1 MRNNRSRLAMAG
13 GLLSLALVA
22 TACSGGF
29 GGNAGNG
36 GGGGGG
42 DSGSGSTNDGGGTSG
57 VTIDGIAVNLPAQED
72 LVAMTAE
79 HFTPATGITV
89 NFTLLPEND
98 VRAKITQEFSSQAG
112 VYDVA
117 TLSNYEIP
125 FYADNGWVVP
135 IDDYLAQDSDFE
147 PEDMLPSMM
156 ASMTGSDGKTY
167 GMPFEGQS
175 SFTMYRKSVFD
186 ELGLTMPSNPT
197 WDEVAELAA
206 TIDEETDMDGIC

>member
-1 MRNNRSRLAMAG
+1 MRNNRSRLALAG

-29 GGNAGNG
+29 GGNAGNV

-42 DSGSGSTNDGGGTSG
+42 DSGGGSTNDGGGTSG

-79 HFTPATGITV
+79 HFTPAAGSTV

-98 VRAKITQEFSSQAG
+98 VRAKITQKFSSQAR

-117 TLSNYEIP
+117 PPSNCEIAS
-125 FYADNGWVVP
+125 YAGDCLGVP
-135 IDDYLAQDSDFE
+135 VSASLAQ
-147 PEDMLPSMM
+147 
-156 ASMTGSDGKTY
+156 
-167 GMPFEGQS
+167 
-175 SFTMYRKSVFD
+175 
-186 ELGLTMPSNPT
+186 
-197 WDEVAELAA
+197 
-206 TIDEETDMDGIC
+206 